1 MAEQKTAQQQVR
13 EQYKVAEN
21 AAQNTLRALNDLA
34 ATTTAL
40 TFDTVEKNLRYSQD
54 ARAQAERAALE
65 AVASYRRMYEEGL
78 KSWQG
83 YVQGVS
89 EIINRAANY

>member
-34 ATTTAL
+34 STTTAL

-54 ARAQAERAALE
+54 MRAQAERVALE

-83 YVQGVS
+83 YVQGVN
-89 EIINRAANY
+89 EIISRVANY